1 MRTRPSSDRV
11 HNLETDKQ
19 KRTAGGIE
27 VAHDELYLKKKKKN
41 LACVI
46 TSTRSLR
53 DTVFGN

>member
-27 VAHDELYLKKKKKN
+27 VAHDELYLKKKKKIWPV
-41 LACVI
+41 LSPAQEV
-46 TSTRSLR
+46 
-53 DTVFGN
+53 